1 MRFDMPSCG
10 GCGTCEWA
18 CSFQHTGEFSPAV
31 SSLKVLAREE
41 GQGYHI
47 ILLAESDGQSLA
59 CDSCKGLD
67 VPLCLDYCKESDDL
81 GRILMEFEEKRNA
94 GHGKPEGG

>member
-1 MRFDMPSCG
+1 MRFAMPSCG
-10 GCGTCEWA
+10 GCGTCELA
-18 CSFQHTGEFSPAV
+18 CSLHHTGEFSPAV

-47 ILLAESDGQSLA
+47 ILLTQSDGQSLA

-81 GRILMEFEEKRNA
+81 GRILMEFEEKRKA